1 VNLYNFDASS
11 IILLWD
17 NYPVSN
23 KIFKDLWSK
32 FSENVEQEIFVISD
46 IALNE
51 AKHKIDSEE
60 FNELIKNIKIH
71 TKEISDLLEAQNI
84 KNLLA
89 IQEDKYGGGVGEN
102 DIFIIAISKRTD
114 AILVNDEKRQN
125 NLPASKTNYKIPA
138 VCNLTQINVKNINL
152 TELLNI
158 NNLW

>member
-17 NYPVSN
+17 
-23 KIFKDLWSK
+23 KFK
-32 FSENVEQEIFVISD
+32 ENIEDKNFVISD
-46 IALNE
+46 IALKE
-51 AKHKIDSEE
+51 AKHKIDTNE
-60 FNELIKNIKIH
+60 FNELIETIEIYK
-71 TKEISDLLEAQNI
+71 KEPSDLLEAQNI
-84 KNLLA
+84 KGLLS
-89 IQEDKYGGGVGEN
+89 IQEDEYGGGVGEN